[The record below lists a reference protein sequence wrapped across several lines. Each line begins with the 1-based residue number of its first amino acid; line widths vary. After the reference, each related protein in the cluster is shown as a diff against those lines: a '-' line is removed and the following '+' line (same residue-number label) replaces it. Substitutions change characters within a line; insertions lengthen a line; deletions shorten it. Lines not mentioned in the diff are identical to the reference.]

1 MVAVKLNV
9 TYVTIIILNSG
20 VLENKIWSLTTIII
34 LHSFRDLKH
43 LSSIAKKDS
52 FNVWFLQFSLSNL
65 KNLSF
70 KLSSSY
76 ITFKRL
82 DIFPEK
88 LVKKKILTILNFT
101 DRVSYF
107 LLE

>member
-1 MVAVKLNV
+1 M
-9 TYVTIIILNSG
+9 IF
-20 VLENKIWSLTTIII
+20 
-34 LHSFRDLKH
+34 H
-43 LSSIAKKDS
+43 
-52 FNVWFLQFSLSNL
+52 FSLSNL

-70 KLSSSY
+70 RLSYYY

-107 LLE
+107 LFEKELKTQFPHSGVLWHFYKITVKFSLVDET

>member
-1 MVAVKLNV
+1 M
-9 TYVTIIILNSG
+9 I
-20 VLENKIWSLTTIII
+20 
-34 LHSFRDLKH
+34 F
-43 LSSIAKKDS
+43 
-52 FNVWFLQFSLSNL
+52 QFSLSNL

-70 KLSSSY
+70 RLSYYY

-82 DIFPEK
+82 NIFPEK

-101 DRVSYF
+101 GRVSYF